1 MLTLALAPD
10 EAPPADQSGRL
21 VNVWKDDNGAPFA
34 HAFRTGNACRIV
46 WQGLGEFH
54 FETDRPVVTA
64 FAARGVSDALVRDM
78 FLRVVQP
85 VVLQAQGFQTLHAS
99 AVLGPLGAL
108 AFCGVGHSGKSTL
121 AYATSRAPGYRQIAD
136 DSVVLDLRSDGVLA
150 TVAAVQR
157 LPFRPKL
164 RQPSL
169 GYFRGAA
176 THDPH
181 APVPDALMTGDPA
194 PLRAILVLSQQDA
207 APVIPLPLRL
217 PPAESFRELLRH
229 AHCFDDGDRR
239 HSRSLVEDY
248 LHLAD
253 IVPVYRVD
261 YRADINAVDELVDR
275 VLTCLR

>member
-1 MLTLALAPD
+1 MLTLALAPG
-10 EAPPADQSGRL
+10 EAPPADPSGRL

-34 HAFRTGNACRIV
+34 HAYRAGDACRIV

-54 FETDRPVVTA
+54 FATQFPVVTA
-64 FAARGVSDALVRDM
+64 FAARDVSDALVRDM

-121 AYATSRAPGYRQIAD
+121 GYAAARAPGYQQIAD
-136 DSVVLDLRSDGVLA
+136 DSVVLDVRPSGAQTPV
-150 TVAAVQR
+150 TVQR

-169 GYFRGAA
+169 GHFRRDA

-181 APVPDALMTGDPA
+181 APVLDALMTGDPA
-194 PLRAILVLSQQDA
+194 PLGAILVLSQQDT
-207 APVIPLPLRL
+207 APIIPQPFRL
-217 PPAESFRELLRH
+217 PQAESFRELLRH

-239 HSRSLVEDY
+239 HSRSLIEDY

-253 IVPVYRVD
+253 IVPVYRVV
-261 YRADINAVDELVDR
+261 YRADINAIDELVDC
-275 VLTCLR
+275 LLSCLR